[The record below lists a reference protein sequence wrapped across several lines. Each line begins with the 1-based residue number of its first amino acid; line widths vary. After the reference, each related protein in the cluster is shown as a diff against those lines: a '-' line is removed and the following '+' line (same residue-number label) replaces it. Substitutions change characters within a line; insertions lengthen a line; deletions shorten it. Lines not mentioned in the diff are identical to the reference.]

1 MAVPAHDQRD
11 WEFAHKYSLP
21 IKAVIADAEGNQ
33 PDISEA
39 AMTDKNSL
47 INSGEFDGLS
57 NEAGFN
63 AIADKLVEMGVG
75 QRKVNYRLRDW
86 EFLVNVIGAHQFQ
99 WQRWKM
105 ALWFLFLKTNCR

>member
-63 AIADKLVEMGVG
+63 AIADKLVEMG
-75 QRKVNYRLRDW
+75 
-86 EFLVNVIGAHQFQ
+86 
-99 WQRWKM
+99 
-105 ALWFLFLKTNCR
+105 

>member
-47 INSGEFDGLS
+47 INSVSLTAYQTKPAS
-57 NEAGFN
+57 
-63 AIADKLVEMGVG
+63 M
-75 QRKVNYRLRDW
+75 RLQINW
-86 EFLVNVIGAHQFQ
+86 L
-99 WQRWKM
+99 RWG
-105 ALWFLFLKTNCR
+105 